1 MTILI
6 YKEFPNCSMPLN
18 FNFEHGIGHFFALN
32 HLSCCQPNF
41 VSVYLFD
48 TNND

>member
-1 MTILI
+1 MTILVF
-6 YKEFPNCSMPLN
+6 KVFPNCNRPLN
-18 FNFEHGIGHFFALN
+18 FDSEHATGHFFALI